1 MAIAHSRL
9 TAQGQVSVPAE
20 VRRRLGVGPGSL
32 IEWQAEGDRMVVRR
46 SSKHELGDLQR
57 VLFPKGPPRKKT
69 VADFDAGIAEHI
81 RRKHA
86 RR

>member
-20 VRRRLGVGPGSL
+20 VRRKLGVGPGSV
-32 IEWQAEGDRMVVRR
+32 IEWRQHGDQLVVRR
-46 SSKHELGDLQR
+46 SSRHGLADLHR
-57 VLFPKGPPRKKT
+57 ALFPKGPPRKKT
-69 VADFDAGIAEHI
+69 LTALSQGIAAHV
-81 RRKHA
+81 RKKHA